1 MPHRSGGGIARVGEE
16 RLALSRQLGVE
27 PLKTT
32 LRHVHLA
39 PDLERGWEFR
49 RDRHGERNTGN
60 GLDVGGDVFTDI
72 AVAPG
77 RSDAV
82 AAVLVEEAHGQAVDL
97 QLGDILELDVSQRP
111 THPLVEFA
119 NLLALERI
127 GQAEHRR
134 AMSDLGEGVGGRTPD
149 PLRRRVRRDQ
159 LRILRLE
166 LDQLA
171 EQRIVLGVGDLG
183 MVEHVVLPIRA
194 IDQPAQLEDARL
206 RLLDILDGGTHTL
219 TMGAR
224 LTARI
229 FMPTLS
235 NLTMI
240 SSSVLVMVLLS
251 TVPRPQARC
260 SRWSPGANR

>member
-1 MPHRSGGGIARVGEE
+1 RVERVHEGIEAASGGDARVELPHRSGGGIARVGEE

-39 PDLERGWEFR
+39 PDLERAWEFR

-97 QLGDILELDVSQRP
+97 QLGAVLELDVSQRP

-119 NLLALERI
+119 TLPSPR
-127 GQAEHRR
+127 
-134 AMSDLGEGVGGRTPD
+134 GGGN
-149 PLRRRVRRDQ
+149 
-159 LRILRLE
+159 RLHGCC
-166 LDQLA
+166 QS
-171 EQRIVLGVGDLG
+171 
-183 MVEHVVLPIRA
+183 
-194 IDQPAQLEDARL
+194 
-206 RLLDILDGGTHTL
+206 L

-235 NLTMI
+235 NFTMI
-240 SSSVLVMVLLS
+240 SSSVLVIVLLS
-251 TVPRPQARC
+251 TVPRPQAR
-260 SRWSPGANR
+260 WST